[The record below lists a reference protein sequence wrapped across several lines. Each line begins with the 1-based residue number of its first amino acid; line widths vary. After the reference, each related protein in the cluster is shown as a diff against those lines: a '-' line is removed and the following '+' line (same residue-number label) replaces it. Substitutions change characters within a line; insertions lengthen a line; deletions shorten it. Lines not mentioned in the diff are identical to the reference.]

1 MLHPNF
7 GEGIA
12 LNSKEISQQ
21 SWGQIQLD
29 DVGAKWFVTAYARL
43 EAL

>member
-21 SWGQIQLD
+21 SRGQIQFD
-29 DVGAKWFVTAYARL
+29 DVGAKWLSIVYAKL